1 MHLEEPAQ
9 LATMLL
15 LLRLEVGEQVD
26 EPLEALLVSVDP
38 EEVHLNRIK
47 GLYIPELYQRLL
59 SDLLEVEHAGGDVIA
74 PLIVTLGTLLLDL
87 PVPEI

>member
-38 EEVHLNRIK
+38 DEVHL
-47 GLYIPELYQRLL
+47 PQ
-59 SDLLEVEHAGGDVIA
+59 VEHAPFDLVS
-74 PLIVTLGTLLLDL
+74 PTLTTTWARVLDIEE
-87 PVPEI
+87 PVGKQLQNLKQI

>member
-15 LLRLEVGEQVD
+15 LLRLELLEQVD

-38 EEVHLNRIK
+38 DEVHL
-47 GLYIPELYQRLL
+47 PQ
-59 SDLLEVEHAGGDVIA
+59 VEHAPFDLVSPTLATTWA
-74 PLIVTLGTLLLDL
+74 PVLDIEEPVGKQLLNLKQ
-87 PVPEI
+87 I

>member
-38 EEVHLNRIK
+38 DEVHL
-47 GLYIPELYQRLL
+47 PQ
-59 SDLLEVEHAGGDVIA
+59 VEHAPFDLVS
-74 PLIVTLGTLLLDL
+74 PTLATTWARVLDIEE
-87 PVPEI
+87 PVGKQLQNLKQI

>member
-1 MHLEEPAQ
+1 MSLEEPAQ

-38 EEVHLNRIK
+38 DEVHL
-47 GLYIPELYQRLL
+47 PQ
-59 SDLLEVEHAGGDVIA
+59 VEHAPFDLVTPTLATTWACVLDVEE
-74 PLIVTLGTLLLDL
+74 PVGKQLLNLKR
-87 PVPEI
+87 I

>member
-38 EEVHLNRIK
+38 DEVHL
-47 GLYIPELYQRLL
+47 PQ
-59 SDLLEVEHAGGDVIA
+59 VEHAPFDLVN
-74 PLIVTLGTLLLDL
+74 PTLATTWARVLDIEEPVDKQLLNLKQ
-87 PVPEI
+87 I

>member
-38 EEVHLNRIK
+38 DEVHL
-47 GLYIPELYQRLL
+47 PQ
-59 SDLLEVEHAGGDVIA
+59 VEHAPFDLVS
-74 PLIVTLGTLLLDL
+74 PTLATAWARVLDIEEPVDKQLLNLKQ
-87 PVPEI
+87 I